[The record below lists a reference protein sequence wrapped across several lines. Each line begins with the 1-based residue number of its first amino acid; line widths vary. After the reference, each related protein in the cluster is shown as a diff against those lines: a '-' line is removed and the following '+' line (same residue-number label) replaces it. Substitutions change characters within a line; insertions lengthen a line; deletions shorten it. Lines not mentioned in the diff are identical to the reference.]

1 MSRKPLLAAV
11 GAALLTFIAGTT
23 TARAASLPF
32 ALKSIGPGVYAAI
45 DGPEDQAGSN
55 AGFIVGETGVVVVDA
70 FFSPAAAKAL
80 LAEIRRIT
88 PLPIRYV
95 VNTHYHAD
103 HTGGDAVF
111 REAGATIIAHRNV
124 RGWVRTENIN
134 LLGGA
139 GIKPAYRMLV
149 EGLALPDQ
157 GVSGDLTLWLGDR
170 RVEVRSVKGH
180 TGGDLVV
187 AVPDAHVL
195 FCGDMVW
202 RRVSPNVIDGTV
214 ADWMASVAGF
224 AAAEPGDC
232 DPVGIAREALG
243 ARGNILVKATVR
255 RDQTIEISVADDGP
269 GVAPDKVEQ
278 IFEAYFTT
286 KVKGTG
292 LGLAIVK
299 HNVELYGGEVRVDS
313 TLGKGAKFTVVFPT
327 KALPK
332 PFLK

>member
-202 RRVSPNVIDGTV
+202 WRVSPNVIDGTV

-224 AAAEPGDC
+224 AAASDAAETRFVPGHGELADVS
-232 DPVGIAREALG
+232 DVRDFGAYLQLLSKETAAARANGLSGEALV
-243 ARGNILVKATVR
+243 AAVLPKLKAV
-255 RDQTIEISVADDGP
+255 
-269 GVAPDKVEQ
+269 
-278 IFEAYFTT
+278 
-286 KVKGTG
+286 
-292 LGLAIVK
+292 
-299 HNVELYGGEVRVDS
+299 YGGWEAFDYFAPKEIGFMAAE
-313 TLGKGAKFTVVFPT
+313 LAGT
-327 KALPK
+327 KRRPVPAP
-332 PFLK
+332 